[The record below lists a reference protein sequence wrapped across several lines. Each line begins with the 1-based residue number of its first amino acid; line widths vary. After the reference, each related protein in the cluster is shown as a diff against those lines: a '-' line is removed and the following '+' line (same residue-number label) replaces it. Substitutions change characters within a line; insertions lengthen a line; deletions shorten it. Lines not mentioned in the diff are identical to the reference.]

1 MAIVQDV
8 LNIIVPALISFGYLA
23 LATFGIVLIY
33 KTSSTTNFAQ
43 GMLGVLGAFTTS
55 YLIDK
60 QGIQEFTGLPS
71 VVITSPWQLVL
82 PMIAGIAVSFVV
94 GFFIDAVIFRKS
106 KFTNAATKQ
115 IITMGLVIII
125 TGLIPIIFG
134 TQRRNSFQ
142 FSSKTIQFA
151 GIALPVHQLVT
162 LLISTVVIVGIFLLL
177 RFTKWGLGVRSVAS
191 NERVAS
197 LMGINTNRIN
207 ALSWAIAGALGAL
220 SAITYTA
227 GIGTLNA
234 VSMVQVQVD
243 SFYAS
248 ILGGFDT
255 FFGPLGGL
263 LIMNLGR
270 SAIPAFLIK
279 FNLAQ
284 WSNTVIYILIM
295 VAVLIKPVGIFGKK
309 KVKKV

>member
-1 MAIVQDV
+1 MAIFQEVF
-8 LNIIVPALISFGYLA
+8 NIILPALISFGYLS
-23 LATFGIVLIY
+23 LATFGIVMIF

-43 GMLGVLGAFTTS
+43 GMLGVLGAFTAS
-55 YLIDK
+55 YIIDK
-60 QGIQEFTGLPS
+60 QGIQEITGLPS
-71 VVITSPWQLVL
+71 AYPNGPFHLILAIL
-82 PMIAGIAVSFVV
+82 AGMAVSFVV
-94 GFFIDAVIFRKS
+94 GFLIDAVIFRKS

-115 IITMGLVIII
+115 IISMGLVIVI

-134 TQRRNSFQ
+134 TERRYSFEFASNSV
-142 FSSKTIQFA
+142 SILGVS
-151 GIALPVHQLVT
+151 VSMHQLIT
-162 LLISTVVIVGIFLLL
+162 LILSSTIILGLFLLL

-207 ALSWAIAGALGAL
+207 AMSWAIAGALGAL

-227 GIGTLNA
+227 AIGTLTSA
-234 VSMVQVQVD
+234 SMIVVQVD
-243 SFYAS
+243 SFYGS

-263 LIMNLGR
+263 LIMNVGR
-270 SAIPAFLIK
+270 ALIPAVLLK
-279 FNLAQ
+279 FELAQ
-284 WSNTVIYILIM
+284 WSNTVLYVLIM
-295 VAVLIKPVGIFGKK
+295 LTVLIKPVGIFGKK